1 MLNGGKLMVRTIL
14 DAFCVKSGI
23 LCRRCEEKLQ
33 KGQVTRLDLKVIRRM
48 VELEKGYPVLQDVTY
63 HRSVEAD
70 DMMAV
75 LVDKKDL
82 PRLLGGGARIVKELG
97 ESFGKRVKLIGF
109 GGDDRAFLE
118 DLFSPLSI
126 LTINTVWIPDGS
138 TETKVILTGRRPKN
152 MPVNLEM
159 VQSIAKDL
167 KGMTLRIEFERE

>member
-1 MLNGGKLMVRTIL
+1 MVKTIL

-33 KGQVTRLDLKVIRRM
+33 KGLITELDLKVIRKM
-48 VELEKGYPVLQDVTY
+48 VEMEKDHPVLQDVNY
-63 HRSVEAD
+63 HRSVEAE
-70 DMMAV
+70 DMIAI

-82 PRLLGGGARIVKELG
+82 PRLLGGGAKVVKELG
-97 ESFGKRVKLIGF
+97 ESFGKRVKLISF

-138 TETKVILTGRRPKN
+138 TETKVILTGRRPWK
-152 MPVNLEM
+152 MPVDLDM
-159 VQSIAKDL
+159 VQNIAKDMR
-167 KGMTLRIEFERE
+167 GMTLRVQFERE